1 MESGDTLTSSPRSL
15 KTRTP
20 EILRH
25 RAVLHEGR
33 VRDLATEQALE
44 RQQQYQRKHQRLGLT
59 REQED
64 AYPALCQHL
73 ALHDGWPP
81 TVSRKSKA
89 RVRQLD
95 ALYDA
100 YGPLVLLRLALPEL
114 DELPVYSPAMS
125 RSARQVTAE
134 RLNSLLVRPVYT
146 ADVQRGADFGTH
158 SHHCTPLSFL
168 AEPYQQLVNAAPHG
182 PCAGYELSDQAAHGA
197 VMLNAAI
204 DRRKVASYVTRHP
217 DGRLDD
223 STTALYLAALED
235 ELNRK
240 AQGGPVVRLGWTKN
254 VIPLLGSSTKRP
266 THPATTTKAAKPA
279 SNAVTSL
286 NHQSKVV
293 AAARSANEPASPTV
307 KRPGGREGRQEGTGS
322 AAERAGD
329 RSQQ

>member
-1 MESGDTLTSSPRSL
+1 MESGDTLTISPRSP
-15 KTRTP
+15 KTRTN

-25 RAVLHEGR
+25 RAVLYEGK

-44 RQQQYQRKHQRLGLT
+44 RQQYQRKHQRLNLT

-114 DELPVYSPAMS
+114 DELPVYSPVMS

-134 RLNSLLVRPVYT
+134 RLDSLLVRPVYT

-182 PCAGYELSDQAAHGA
+182 PCAGYELSDQAAHGV

-204 DRRKVASYVTRHP
+204 DRRKVASYITRHP

-266 THPATTTKAAKPA
+266 TQPATTTKEAKPA
-279 SNAVTSL
+279 SNAVTDPD
-286 NHQSKVV
+286 HQSRVAA
-293 AAARSANEPASPTV
+293 AAARSANEPANPAV
-307 KRPGGREGRQEGTGS
+307 KRPRESEGGRGRIEASRQ
-322 AAERAGD
+322 
-329 RSQQ
+329 